1 MSTPSLAPPRIAIR
15 HVAPQRYLGKRVHA
29 RLDAVGTVVP
39 AAYAELFAALRE
51 AHVTPAGMP
60 FLVASEPSGGE
71 MDIELGV
78 PCADPP
84 ARGDLIAGTLPGGR
98 VAVHTFTGR
107 YEDIGPV
114 YMSLAEWIRVSG
126 LESAGPPREVHLT
139 GPEDVARPEDHV
151 TEVVWPI
158 V

>member
-1 MSTPSLAPPRIAIR
+1 MSKSSIAATPIAIR
-15 HVAPQRYLGKRVHA
+15 HVMPQRYLGKRVRA
-29 RLDAVGTVVP
+29 RLDAVGTLVP
-39 AAYAELFAALRE
+39 AAYAELFAALKE
-51 AHVTPAGMP
+51 AHVPPAGMP

-71 MDIELGV
+71 LDIELGV

-84 ARGDLIAGTLPGGR
+84 ARGELVAGVLPGGR
-98 VAVHTFTGR
+98 VAVSTFTGR
-107 YEDIGPV
+107 YEDMGPA
-114 YMSLAEWIRVSG
+114 YTSLAEWIRVNG